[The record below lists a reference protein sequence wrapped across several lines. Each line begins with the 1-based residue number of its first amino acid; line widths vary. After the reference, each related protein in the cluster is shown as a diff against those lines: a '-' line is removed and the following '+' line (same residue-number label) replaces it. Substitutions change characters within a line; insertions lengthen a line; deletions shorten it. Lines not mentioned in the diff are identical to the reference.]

1 MWEASSQR
9 LSGKQQEG
17 GLLTPTE
24 TDANFEPE
32 SELENSGVVGEEDQ
46 AKSQML
52 DCLWFCSHKWG
63 EPVTE
68 RDWVQRAG
76 LAVNCAGVFTLA
88 PVFRKGCGAVQGAT
102 RTDSH
107 PLENA

>member
-17 GLLTPTE
+17 GLLTPME
-24 TDANFEPE
+24 TDTNSEPE

-52 DCLWFCSHKWG
+52 DCLWFCSHKVG
-63 EPVTE
+63 
-68 RDWVQRAG
+68 RAG
-76 LAVNCAGVFTLA
+76 DREGLGPASRAGCELCRCLHA
-88 PVFRKGCGAVQGAT
+88 GP
-102 RTDSH
+102 SI
-107 PLENA
+107 